1 MEKQLNDLLWY
12 AIKNL
17 EQMRYEMKS
26 RGDFR
31 KVNSLYKS
39 LYEKETKIYNSEK
52 TLEVTHNAILEK
64 EN

>member
-39 LYEKETKIYNSEK
+39 LYEQATKIYNYEK
-52 TLEVTHNAILEK
+52 ALEVEELLEV
-64 EN
+64 EDEI